1 MSGFGEVPQVGADEE
16 TMKKA
21 QELAGDLELAPLEGE
36 REKKPEV
43 VDLAQAA
50 AVQAEHEKLRA
61 DAAEQAKQDEVAA
74 GKILTQLGND
84 VPVDQGE
91 LRADKVEEDLEKLY
105 GIDWKKM
112 KFLWSTEG
120 YSKNPLDQKDPDFD
134 KKFKEFQAQRR
145 SYEQS
150 EVQLFDRVLAGTA
163 TEDEMNMAIVKAA
176 ERATKYDLSS
186 RELPGCKPGG
196 VS

>member
-1 MSGFGEVPQVGADEE
+1 M
-16 TMKKA
+16 
-21 QELAGDLELAPLEGE
+21 LAPLEGE